1 MENLALFWIWR
12 ILMLKTAHRAL
23 LLSLLLSL
31 APLIIAGDRAAKA
44 KSGRDPVKPLDRL
57 ILEAE
62 GAAASRHLSPG
73 SLYDPAGRFG
83 DLARDQRASLQNDL
97 VTIVIYDKA
106 SAMSKGATKTA
117 RTSSVSASVR
127 ALAGPT
133 RVNGPLTSMADLG
146 GSSSLDGQGE
156 TSRENVLQTTLS
168 ARVTHV
174 LPNGNL
180 VVEGSKEIMVNSER
194 QRVTVRGM
202 LRWNDLS
209 PTNRVSSDRLAEL
222 EVRVDGKGVVNDAI
236 RRPNFL
242 YRLLLGLL
250 PF

>member
-1 MENLALFWIWR
+1 
-12 ILMLKTAHRAL
+12 MLTRLNAAL
-23 LLSLLLSL
+23 LICLLPALL
-31 APLIIAGDRAAKA
+31 PPAKAGDRRVGKG
-44 KSGRDPVKPLDRL
+44 SSRVEQLKPLDRL
-57 ILEAE
+57 IQEAE
-62 GAAASRHLSPG
+62 EWSASRHASPG

-83 DLARDQRASLQNDL
+83 DLARDQRASLPNDL

-106 SAMSKGATKTA
+106 SAMSKGTTKSA
-117 RTSSVSASVR
+117 RTSSAKASVSS
-127 ALAGPT
+127 LAGPM
-133 RVNGPLTSMADLG
+133 RAAGPLTSLADLG
-146 GSSSLDGQGE
+146 GASSLDGQGE

-180 VVEGSKEIMVNSER
+180 IVEGSKEIMVNSER
-194 QRVTVRGM
+194 QRVTVRGL

-209 PTNRVSSDRLAEL
+209 PANRVSSDRLAEL
-222 EVRVDGKGVVNDAI
+222 EVRIDGKGIVNDAI

-242 YRLLLGLL
+242 YRLLLGVL

>member
-1 MENLALFWIWR
+1 MLQTAPMALALFLVLGLALPIEAR
-12 ILMLKTAHRAL
+12 ERAR
-23 LLSLLLSL
+23 LS
-31 APLIIAGDRAAKA
+31 K
-44 KSGRDPVKPLDRL
+44 PVRGSSSPIDRL
-57 ILEAE
+57 IQDAE
-62 GAAASRHLSPG
+62 VATSSRQLAPG

-83 DLARDQRASLQNDL
+83 DLARDQRASLPNDL

-106 SAMSKGATKTA
+106 SAMSKGATKSA
-117 RTSSVSASVR
+117 RTSTARASVT
-127 ALAGPT
+127 AMGGPM
-133 RVNGPLTSMADLG
+133 RVNGPLTSLAELG
-146 GSSSLDGQGE
+146 GESSLDGLGE

-180 VVEGSKEIMVNSER
+180 IVEGAKEIMVNSER
-194 QRVTVRGM
+194 QRVTVRGI

-209 PTNRVSSDRLAEL
+209 PSNRVSSDRLAEL

-242 YRLLLGLL
+242 YRLLLGIL